1 MAPLHLLSELTMS
14 NLMKASESALEKE
27 INSLRMIRTNTM
39 SQEQKKKLATYKDR
53 VTIKKLKQLDAALK
67 EIDFDIYIEVQ
78 KVGSSITGN

>member
-1 MAPLHLLSELTMS
+1 
-14 NLMKASESALEKE
+14 
-27 INSLRMIRTNTM
+27 M